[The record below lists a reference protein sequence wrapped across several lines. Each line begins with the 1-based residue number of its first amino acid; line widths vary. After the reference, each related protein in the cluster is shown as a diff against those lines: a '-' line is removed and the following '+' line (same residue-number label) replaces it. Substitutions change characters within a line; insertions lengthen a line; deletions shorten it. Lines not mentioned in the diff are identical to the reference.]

1 MHIYCSKNADNLPS
15 HNQVRETFNYDPATG
30 HFYWRVTLSNR
41 ALAGSLAGT
50 KQVNGYIYIRFDGKM
65 ILAHRL
71 AWFYIHGVWPKDLID
86 HINGNRADNRLQN
99 LREASL
105 SQNAANGKVRST
117 NSSGIA
123 GVSWDKSKNGWVAS
137 ITVDGRQIKRRFKNL
152 EDAIDCRMAFIAE
165 HQGDYGK
172 SSGILALRTVPTDA
186 AQTSGQNLVQEV

>member
-1 MHIYCSKNADNLPS
+1 MYKYSSSNADNLPA
-15 HNQVRETFNYDPATG
+15 HQRVRELFDYDPATG
-30 HFYWRVTLSNR
+30 SFHWRVTSSNR
-41 ALAGSLAGT
+41 APAGSKAGA
-50 KQVNGYIYIRFDGKM
+50 KGANGYIYIRFDGKM
-65 ILAHRL
+65 VLAHRL
-71 AWFYIHGVWPKDLID
+71 AWFHIHGVWPKDLID

-152 EDAIDCRMAFIAE
+152 QDAIDCRLAFIAN
-165 HQGDYGK
+165 HQGDFGK
-172 SSGILALRTVPTDA
+172 SSGPPALQTDPTDA
-186 AQTSGQNLVQEV
+186 AQTSGLTLVREV